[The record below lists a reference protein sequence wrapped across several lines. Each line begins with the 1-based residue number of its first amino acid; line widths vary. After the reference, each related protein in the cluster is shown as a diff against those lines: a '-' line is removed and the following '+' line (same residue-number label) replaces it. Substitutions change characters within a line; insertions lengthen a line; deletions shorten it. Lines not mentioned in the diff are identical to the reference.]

1 MAQYSKR
8 TNNYLTHAKTLFE
21 VVMIADQNGNPTS
34 VNNPTGTAV
43 DAFGRMR
50 VSNPVTLFDSFNRY
64 QINSHFST
72 LTSVSGG
79 SISYNEFDSSILLN
93 VDTSSGS
100 FVKRETT
107 RVFAYQPG
115 KSLQILATFC
125 FDVAQSGLR
134 QRVGYFNDN
143 NGVFLEQDNSVIS
156 FVIRSSVSGSVSD
169 LNRVAKADWN
179 IDKLDGTGPS
189 GKTLDLTT
197 AQIFWTD
204 IEWLGVGSVR
214 CGFVI
219 DGQFVHCHTFHH
231 ANHIESTYMT
241 TACLPIRYEIQ
252 NTANTSVSS
261 SLRQICCSVI
271 SEGGYELRGRNKS
284 AGSSSLINLPTA
296 GTFYNLMSIR
306 LKVDR
311 LDAIVVPKNIS
322 VFGKGNNTR
331 IHWKILSGGTI
342 TGGSWNSA
350 GSDSAVE
357 YNNTGTLTG
366 GSSLVE
372 GYIGIDAQ
380 SSQTASLDSGMFKFQ
395 LERNGLTG
403 QSVIFTL
410 AATGGVDDD
419 KALGAMV
426 WEEIT

>member
-8 TNNYLTHAKTLFE
+8 TKNYLTHAKTLFE

-125 FDVAQSGLR
+125 FDTAQSGLR

-169 LNRVAKADWN
+169 LNRVAKSDWN

-189 GKTLDLTT
+189 GKTLDLAT

-219 DGQFVHCHTFHH
+219 DGQFVHCHT
-231 ANHIESTYMT
+231 
-241 TACLPIRYEIQ
+241 PI
-252 NTANTSVSS
+252 
-261 SLRQICCSVI
+261 
-271 SEGGYELRGRNKS
+271 
-284 AGSSSLINLPTA
+284 
-296 GTFYNLMSIR
+296 
-306 LKVDR
+306 
-311 LDAIVVPKNIS
+311 
-322 VFGKGNNTR
+322 
-331 IHWKILSGGTI
+331 
-342 TGGSWNSA
+342 
-350 GSDSAVE
+350 
-357 YNNTGTLTG
+357 
-366 GSSLVE
+366 
-372 GYIGIDAQ
+372 
-380 SSQTASLDSGMFKFQ
+380 
-395 LERNGLTG
+395 
-403 QSVIFTL
+403 
-410 AATGGVDDD
+410 
-419 KALGAMV
+419 
-426 WEEIT
+426 